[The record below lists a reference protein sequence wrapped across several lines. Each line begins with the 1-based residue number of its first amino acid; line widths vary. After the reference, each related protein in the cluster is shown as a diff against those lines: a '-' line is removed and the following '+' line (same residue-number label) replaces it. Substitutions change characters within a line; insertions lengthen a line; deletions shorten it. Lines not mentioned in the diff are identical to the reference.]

1 MASLLRQPLPQL
13 PRRRRL
19 AGALQPEQQDDTRT
33 LRTRRQA
40 PFGLAKERH
49 HLVAD
54 DLDDLLRRRQAPEHS
69 LAHRAIADAVD
80 EGLDDLEI
88 DVGLEQREPDLA
100 QCGFDQVFREPPLP
114 AKGPENVLQ
123 ACAEGVKHWPLTC
136 SSANA
141 YRSGA
146 ADGVSNR
153 GKLVTELV
161 LLGFQ
166 VFSRAIR

>member
-1 MASLLRQPLPQL
+1 MCSRPAVSTITASK
-13 PRRRRL
+13 PRFR
-19 AGALQPEQQDDTRT
+19 ASAT
-33 LRTRRQA
+33 A
-40 PFGLAKERH
+40 PFA
-49 HLVAD
+49 
-54 DLDDLLRRRQAPEHS
+54 
-69 LAHRAIADAVD
+69 RAIADAVD

-153 GKLVTELV
+153 GK
-161 LLGFQ
+161 
-166 VFSRAIR
+166 